1 MVTARVE
8 ARTIE
13 RVWGA
18 GWCLA
23 RLKQHLRVV
32 ALLVIALEF
41 LLFRTYF
48 ATNIAPYY
56 PRHDDQPTT
65 YADVYEAY
73 FSIRDQGWIE
83 AFRSDL
89 GIKRLSFKSTVVP
102 LLGLL
107 AMYVAGPSRLALGIV
122 NFAFF
127 VLAQVVLW
135 RFFDR
140 RVGLPGA
147 LLAWGLFLSGSSH
160 YFWAGGLDDLRFD
173 HAGMVAFGVAFLAL
187 WSFLEAPGSRALW
200 WCLAVFAFALATRS
214 ITMVYLLCTQ
224 TLMVAALAVRGAM
237 LRERDARLTLSSL
250 LLLGSLVE
258 FAVFLVVR
266 GRRFFGYYGGLLV
279 TEEASIRDMEYGIR
293 TLWDR
298 WLYYPRSA
306 ISHFDTYLVV
316 GAIVGICI
324 LAGWV
329 RRRLSRAGPTSIE
342 MPFTRTRILL
352 LLSVATACATF
363 GIPTL
368 YAPSP
373 VVIGILTIPV
383 LCFVMVFVVNGLAW
397 LQRASALGAVALIVA
412 VLGLGTYAR
421 AMTVPRWTTPQFRQD
436 AAVIN
441 GLFRTLADIG
451 ELLEG
456 RGRVQWLLVHDG
468 ANNVTFNTYLYEH
481 SPDSSVIKLTHGRVS
496 LFAFS
501 EKELQENLAAA
512 DMVIAPVEMGLSPGF
527 EYPFTKSLR
536 ALLPRLRDTLD
547 REFLLKGEYPVYGGH
562 TIIGLYVRP
571 VLITGYRA
579 PNSIERQADGSE
591 FFWLGNKAAEVRL
604 HNLDASNREVVLVAK
619 TGPGPS
625 NAEQNSRTLQYE
637 YMRRQGVLKLPQGDD
652 WKLSLPLSVRPGSN
666 SLLLWV
672 TDRSE
677 PSLNRNGD
685 PRDLLLQ
692 VRDIKVRPR

>member
-1 MVTARVE
+1 ME
-8 ARTIE
+8 ARTID

-18 GWCLA
+18 GWCLV
-23 RLKQHLRVV
+23 RLKQHIRVV

-56 PRHDDQPTT
+56 PRHHDQLAT
-65 YADVYEAY
+65 YQDVYEAY
-73 FSIRDQGWIE
+73 FSIRDRGWIE

-89 GIKRLSFKSTVVP
+89 GFKQQLSFKSIVVP
-102 LLGLL
+102 MLGLL
-107 AMYVAGPSRLALGIV
+107 AMHVAGPGRWALGVV

-127 VLAQVVLW
+127 VLGQVVLW
-135 RFFDR
+135 RFFHR
-140 RVGLPGA
+140 RVGFPGA

-173 HAGMVAFGVAFLAL
+173 HAGMVAFGMAFLAL
-187 WSFLEAPGSRALW
+187 WSFLEAPGSRALC

-214 ITMVYLLCTQ
+214 ITMVYLLGAQ
-224 TLMVAALAVRGAM
+224 TLVVIALVVRGAI
-237 LRERDARLTLSSL
+237 LRKRDTRLTLSSL
-250 LLLGSLVE
+250 LLLGSMVE
-258 FAVFLVVR
+258 FAGFLLIR
-266 GRRFFGYYGGLLV
+266 GRGFFRYYGTLLV
-279 TEEASIRDMEYGIR
+279 TDEASIRNAEFGVR

-298 WLYYPRSA
+298 WLYYPQSA
-306 ISHFDTYLVV
+306 IGHFDTYLVV
-316 GAIVGICI
+316 GAIAAICI
-324 LAGWV
+324 LAGRV
-329 RRRLSRAGPTSIE
+329 RLTLTRRESSSPDMS
-342 MPFTRTRILL
+342 FTRSRILL
-352 LLSVATACATF
+352 LLLVATACFTF
-363 GIPTL
+363 GILTL
-368 YAPSP
+368 YSPSP
-373 VVIGILTIPV
+373 VVVGILTIPV
-383 LCFVMVFVVNGLAW
+383 LSFVVVLVVNGLAS

-412 VLGLGTYAR
+412 MLGLGTYAR
-421 AMTVPRWTTPQFRQD
+421 AMTVPKWTSPQFRQD

-456 RGRVQWLLVHDG
+456 RGRVQWLLIHDG
-468 ANNVTFNTYLYEH
+468 VNKFALNTYLYEH
-481 SPDSSVIKLTHGRVS
+481 DPDSSALKFTHASER
-496 LFAFS
+496 LFALS
-501 EKELQENLAAA
+501 ENELREGLAAA
-512 DMVIAPVEMGLSPGF
+512 DMVIAPVQMGLSPGF

-536 ALLPRLRDTLD
+536 DLVPTLRDKLD
-547 REFLLKGEYPVYGGH
+547 REFLLKGEYPVYGGR

-571 VLITGYRA
+571 VLIAGYRA
-579 PNSIERQADGSE
+579 PNSIERQSDGSE

-604 HNLDASNREVVLVAK
+604 YNLDASNREVVLVAK

-625 NAEQNSRTLQYE
+625 NAEQSSRTLKYE
-637 YMRRQGVLKLPQGDD
+637 FMGRQGVLKLPQADS
-652 WKLSLPLSVRPGSN
+652 WALSLPLSVRPGSN

-692 VRDIKVRPR
+692 VGDIKVRPR